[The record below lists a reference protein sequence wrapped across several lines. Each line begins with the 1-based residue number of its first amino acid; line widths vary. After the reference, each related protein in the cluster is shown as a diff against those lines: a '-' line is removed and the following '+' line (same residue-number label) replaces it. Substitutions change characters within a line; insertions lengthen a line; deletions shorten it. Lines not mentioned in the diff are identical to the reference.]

1 MRITILENLIELAEK
16 LKKFGTLYIVGGYV
30 RNAILGFADTDIDLT
45 AGISPEK
52 VVAILKDSKF
62 EVIEKSYKLGT
73 VKIRCEDQI
82 WDYTAFRKDNYALG
96 GYHRPES
103 VDFIEDLRQDA
114 QRRDFTMNAIY
125 YDILKKELID
135 IYSGVLDIK
144 NRVIRCVE
152 TPSYVFA
159 HDGLRI
165 LRMIRFACELDLK
178 IEHSTLMTAKKMAHQ
193 INYISGARKYIELTA
208 ILNSPKRYEISKKNA
223 YIKGLNLY
231 NELRL
236 WNSHFVPASKVRI
249 NMSKKVG
256 CENAFIGLL
265 IDIIDTVNPPCVEYF
280 INDLLGEKGFC
291 LASTSIKYYNMIVCG
306 YYDALNKLNNK
317 KYFYKYFNYF
327 NKIGEILIL
336 KNKVLYAKY
345 KFFYDYIIKHKLPI
359 SLKELNVGKEDL
371 KKYIPKLSPKKYE
384 TVLYNS
390 LIKVFDG
397 LVKNEKQALLE
408 EIENDIRNDNY

>member
-1 MRITILENLIELAEK
+1 MKITIPENLVELADK
-16 LKKFGTLYIVGGYV
+16 LKKYGNLYIVGGYV
-30 RNAILGFADTDIDLT
+30 RNAILGFAETDIDLT

-52 VVAILKDSKF
+52 IVAILKDSKF

-73 VKIRCEDQI
+73 VKIKCENQI

-96 GYHRPES
+96 GYHRPQS

-125 YDILKKELID
+125 YDVSKREIID
-135 IYSGVLDIK
+135 VYSGVLDIK
-144 NRVIRCVE
+144 NKIVRSVE

-165 LRMIRFACELDLK
+165 LRMIRFACELDFK
-178 IEHSTLMTAKKMAHQ
+178 IDHSTLMIAKKMAHQ
-193 INYISGARKYIELTA
+193 INFISGSRKFIELTA
-208 ILNSPKRYEISKKNA
+208 ILNSPNRYEISKKNA
-223 YIKGLNLY
+223 YIKGLNYY

-236 WNSHFVPASKVRI
+236 WNSHFVSVSKVRLC
-249 NMSKKVG
+249 MSKKVG
-256 CENAFIGLL
+256 CQNAFIGLL

-280 INDLLGEKGFC
+280 INDFLGEKGFC
-291 LASTSIKYYNMIVCG
+291 LPPASIKNYNLIVCG

-327 NKIGEILIL
+327 NKISEILIP
-336 KNKVLYAKY
+336 KNKLLYAKY

-359 SLKELNVGKEDL
+359 SLKELNVDKENL
-371 KKYIPKLSPKKYE
+371 KKFIPRLSPKKYDF
-384 TVLYNS
+384 VLYNT

-397 LVKNEKQALLE
+397 LVKNEKTALLK